1 MLALEE
7 NVLLKLSVFDLV
19 VLNQNILPDCLDS
32 ILLAR
37 LRQLSKENLTKSTPS
52 QQANQLE
59 ILVLNSS

>member
-32 ILLAR
+32 ILLTR